1 MGSTILAKLRPY
13 PRTLK
18 VLEHSSVEFNS
29 EKQEIEH
36 HEVKRQDAISGTT
49 NFLSAQQRAL
59 DSELS
64 LSQSSLKFPDD
75 KYVLIILR
83 SSTSSSITHL
93 IQRKNVGF
101 LVTVCRPRFISY
113 FISRNIGNLPV
124 KAKARLVFSNLSM
137 S

>member
-18 VLEHSSVEFNS
+18 VLEQTSAELNF
-29 EKQEIEH
+29 EKQEIER
-36 HEVKRQDAISGTT
+36 HEVKPQDAISGST
-49 NFLSAQQRAL
+49 NFLLAQQRAL

-101 LVTVCRPRFISY
+101 LVTVRFISY

-124 KAKARLVFSNLSM
+124 KAKARLVFCNLSM